1 MKMKK
6 KKTAAPKKSPRP
18 QARPTAAP
26 KKSPRPQARIV
37 DISPRAEMAASP
49 RDFFNKKKKK
59 K

>member
-1 MKMKK
+1 M

-18 QARPTAAP
+18 KARPTAAP

>member
-18 QARPTAAP
+18 KARPTAAP
-26 KKSPRPQARIV
+26 KKSPRPQARIIV

-49 RDFFNKKKKK
+49 RDFAKKKKK

>member
-18 QARPTAAP
+18 KARP
-26 KKSPRPQARIV
+26 V
-37 DISPRAEMAASP
+37 DKSPRAEMAASP
-49 RDFFNKKKKK
+49 RDFAKKKKK